1 MSDKFKFE
9 YNAPTEKERKEIE
22 SIRNQYLPKDEKNR
36 KFEELKQLDHKV
48 KNIPIIFAISLG
60 VIGTLI
66 FGLGLTFFLEWIEL
80 FVFGIPCAIVG
91 LILVILAYPLY
102 VKISIKLKN
111 KYRDE
116 IINLSNELLNK

>member
-1 MSDKFKFE
+1 MSEKFKFE

-22 SIRNQYLPKDEKNR
+22 SIRNQYLPKDEKNQ
-36 KFEELKQLDHKV
+36 KFEELKKLDHKV

-80 FVFGIPCAIVG
+80 FAFGIPCAIVG

-116 IINLSNELLNK
+116 IINLSNALLNK